1 MDIGVIRRDGRADA
15 FFDAAAQDRLLL
27 RRCSPCERWYAPDA
41 SSCVACG
48 AEGLAWADASGRA
61 TLVSWAVA
69 HPRGAGPR
77 AGGDAG
83 EPAVLA
89 LVELAEGPWMY
100 GRLPARALAV
110 ARVGLALVAEF
121 AHPAEGESFPV
132 FVPAV
137 SP

>member
-15 FFDAAAQDRLLL
+15 FFDAAAEDRLLL

-48 AEGLAWADASGRA
+48 TEDLAWADASGRA
-61 TLVSWAVA
+61 TLVSWAVT
-69 HPRGAGPR
+69 HPRGAR
-77 AGGDAG
+77 AGGAAG
-83 EPAVLA
+83 APRGRARG
-89 LVELAEGPWMY
+89 ELAEGPWMY
-100 GRLPARALAV
+100 GRLPARALAE
-110 ARVGLALVAEF
+110 ARVGLALVTEF